1 MVGGSNNYLVCKVVF
16 IGMTFIY
23 SEWEANKVVDLF
35 IRVLLDFFSVG
46 AKKIQLKVCDLHL
59 MHMHIFD
66 I

>member
-1 MVGGSNNYLVCKVVF
+1 
-16 IGMTFIY
+16 MTFIY

-35 IRVLLDFFSVG
+35 FRVLLDFFSVA

-66 I
+66 ILS

>member
-1 MVGGSNNYLVCKVVF
+1 
-16 IGMTFIY
+16 MTFIY

-35 IRVLLDFFSVG
+35 MLDFFSVG

>member
-1 MVGGSNNYLVCKVVF
+1 MQSVF

-46 AKKIQLKVCDLHL
+46 AKKNQLKVCDLHL